1 MISLISHSKALLTL
15 AKDIRKKR
23 LAIDLTQEGLSER
36 SGVPF
41 ATLRKYEQQGLISF
55 LKMLIVTGGIEE
67 IIETLKSKKQTF
79 NAIDEVLKSR
89 EKFTRKRGNRK

>member
-55 LKMLIVTGGIEE
+55 LQMLIVTGGIEE
-67 IIETLKSKKQTF
+67 IIETLKPKKQTF